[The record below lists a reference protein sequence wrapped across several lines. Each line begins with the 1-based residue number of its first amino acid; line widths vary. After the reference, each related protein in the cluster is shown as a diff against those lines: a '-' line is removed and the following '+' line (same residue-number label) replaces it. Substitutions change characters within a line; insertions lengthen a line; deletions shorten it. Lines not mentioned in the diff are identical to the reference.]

1 MVRVAE
7 TLAMSVLRTWFPGS
21 TVTFVERQSHG
32 EHDIELVHPD
42 GRRGIVEV
50 ASIVDADNLETIAA
64 ILHSKHGDTIQARKS
79 KGGWYIHPSN
89 GAPINR
95 LHTGI
100 DSCLASLEAAG
111 INSFDS
117 HMLGVPANLIAE
129 LGRLGVEG
137 GDVVDFIR
145 PGTIKLGLP
154 SDGGWLG
161 TSIVNGAVLDAA
173 QRADN
178 LRKLSASDAQ
188 ERHIFVFMES
198 SAGAPYLA
206 LFLGED
212 LPAAPR
218 VPQPITHV
226 WVGAYLSTLQDAMV
240 WQSINNGG
248 WTRHRVRIA
257 GGSSSDDPE
266 GAV

>member
-1 MVRVAE
+1 MRLAE
-7 TLAMSVLRTWFPGS
+7 TLALSVLQTWFPES

-32 EHDIELVHPD
+32 EHDIDLVHPD

-50 ASIVDADNLETIAA
+50 AAIVNDVNLETIAA

-79 KGGWYIHPSN
+79 KGGWYVRPSN
-89 GAPINR
+89 GALIKR
-95 LHTGI
+95 LRTRL
-100 DSCLASLEAAG
+100 DSCLARLEAAG
-111 INSFDS
+111 INSFDP
-117 HMLGVPANLIAE
+117 HMFDVPTNLIAE
-129 LGRLGVEG
+129 LARLGVES
-137 GDVVDFIR
+137 GDIVDFIR

-161 TSIVNGAVLDAA
+161 TSIVNDAVLDAA

-178 LRKLSASDAQ
+178 LRKLSASDAE

-198 SAGAPYLA
+198 SSGAPYLA
-206 LFLGED
+206 LFLGAD

-226 WVGAYLSTLQDAMV
+226 WVGAYLSTLHDAMV

-248 WTRHRVRIA
+248 WTRHRVRIPR
-257 GGSSSDDPE
+257 GSSRDGPE
-266 GAV
+266 AAV